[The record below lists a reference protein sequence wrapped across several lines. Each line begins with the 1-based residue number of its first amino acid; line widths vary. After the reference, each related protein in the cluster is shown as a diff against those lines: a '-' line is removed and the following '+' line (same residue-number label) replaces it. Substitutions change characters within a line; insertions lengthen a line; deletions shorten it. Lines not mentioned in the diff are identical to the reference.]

1 MAKKRHLHSNKDP
14 IICIL
19 EENKICDNCCDCFV
33 CDLDPNKI
41 CDNCAKCLEMPDY
54 KVIIIDDILTLEDS
68 GNKSRNIENSS
79 TKDHGEDDKGRNKDK
94 V

>member
-1 MAKKRHLHSNKDP
+1 MIKMNKNKHLHSSKYP

-41 CDNCAKCLEMPDY
+41 CDNCAKCLDLPDY
-54 KVIIIDDILTLEDS
+54 NAIIIDDVLTLEDPR
-68 GNKSRNIENSS
+68 NKRNNNKNTHKKSNS
-79 TKDHGEDDKGRNKDK
+79 KNDKG
-94 V
+94 